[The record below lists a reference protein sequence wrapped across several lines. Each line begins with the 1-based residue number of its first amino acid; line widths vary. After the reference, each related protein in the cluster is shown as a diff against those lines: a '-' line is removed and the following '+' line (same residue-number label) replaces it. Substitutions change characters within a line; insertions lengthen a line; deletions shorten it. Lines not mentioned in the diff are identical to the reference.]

1 MRITP
6 SRTFRTERRLTGIT
20 WHRLIV
26 AARLDRPIRLNP
38 GSRMA
43 RAMPVEGGGARGWLI
58 SMPKTGMA
66 ARMGAI
72 ALCVSL
78 AGFSSAAHA
87 DYLSSAR
94 GSLKKGDLK
103 SAQIDLRNAVRSDP
117 QNAEAHYLLG
127 RVSIELGDPVA
138 AEREAAAARQRGF
151 DQHLAIPLL
160 TQALLGQGKYQKLL
174 DDLKPDGKDATI
186 DADILVARGYALI
199 GLKKPDDAQKSFA
212 EAQHVAPN
220 AVEPLLADAR
230 LSVARADLN
239 GAQAKIDQAIAAQP
253 KSVEA
258 LLAKAQLLRLKNDGP
273 GSMAVLDD
281 LIANQPSAMQ
291 AHLDRASLALAMGK
305 NDLAKADIEAVLKG
319 TPGNVQAIYLAAVME
334 AQAGHFEVADK
345 DLEKISGFIGRIQR
359 AFYLQAVIKEQLG
372 QFEQAKE
379 AARKYLARFPND
391 IAGYKVLARVQFAKK
406 HPDQVIETLGKVA
419 ESGKG
424 DAETYDLLGRA
435 YSATNRPADAVT
447 AFQKAQTMAP
457 NDVGLQTRLASARMG
472 MGDVEAAM
480 GDLEHTLQL
489 VPKAPAVG
497 EALFFASLAS
507 GDMDKAADAM
517 AKVKAMQGDTEITGN
532 LEGLLHLAKTE
543 LPQAE
548 EVFVALTKK
557 YPDFAPAKVN
567 LARIV
572 AMRGDQPRA
581 EALLADVLAK
591 NPTAEPALTMAI
603 FYKLQNG
610 RLGEATDIMQRAH
623 AAAPASAGTTAN
635 LGELYIRDGK
645 PQKALELAQA
655 EKPPVS
661 NSIEI
666 YSLKAAAHL
675 ALGQKKEARDTYAQL
690 LKQDANVIGARRQ
703 LVALLIE
710 AGDFEAARAALNS
723 GIAVSPRNYQ
733 LYQDLAMIDLKSTGV
748 EAALATADRLLS
760 QDRDFADLRALK
772 GDIYLAANRP
782 NDAVDAFQKEFQA
795 NPSVMLVTRLAGADM
810 RAGRMDSATKLL
822 IEWVS
827 QHDDDALVL
836 EQLSEILLATQR
848 YADAQIY
855 LEQLLK
861 KKPYDAVALNNLAW
875 IYQQRGDD
883 RALNTA
889 RRAYVL
895 APNAQT
901 ADTLGWILV
910 TTGNAANGVA
920 LLRQA
925 TTEASS
931 DPRVVYHYAV
941 ALKDTGDKSEAIK
954 QLTVVVGMKGPAKE
968 KEDAQRLLT
977 DLKGS

>member
-1 MRITP
+1 MRNTM
-6 SRTFRTERRLTGIT
+6 SRHFRTTGRR
-20 WHRLIV
+20 H
-26 AARLDRPIRLNP
+26 AATVGSVSPMGVTRSRKIRL
-38 GSRMA
+38 
-43 RAMPVEGGGARGWLI
+43 
-58 SMPKTGMA
+58 A
-66 ARMGAI
+66 AGLSAI

-78 AGFSSAAHA
+78 AGFPSAAHA
-87 DYLSSAR
+87 DYVSNAR
-94 GSLKKGDLK
+94 DSLKKGDLK
-103 SAQIDLRNAVRSDP
+103 SAQIDLRNAVRADP
-117 QNAEAHYLLG
+117 QNAEAHFLLG

-138 AEREAAAARQRGF
+138 AEREADAARKRGF
-151 DQHLAIPLL
+151 DPHQAVSLL
-160 TQALLGQGKYQKLL
+160 TQSMLAQGKYQKLL
-174 DDLKPDGKDATI
+174 DDLQPDGKDATL

-212 EAQHVAPN
+212 EAQKVAPN

-273 GSMAVLDD
+273 GAMSVLDD

-291 AHLDRASLALAMGK
+291 GHLDRASLALAMGK
-305 NDLAKADIEAVLKG
+305 NDLAKTDIEMVLKG

-345 DLEKISGFIGRIQR
+345 DLDKISGFIGRIQR
-359 AFYLQAVIKEQLG
+359 AFYLQAVVKEQLG
-372 QFEQAKE
+372 QYEQAEE

-391 IAGYKVLARVQFAKK
+391 ISGYKVLARVEFAKK
-406 HPDQVIETLGKVA
+406 RPDMVIETLAKVA

-435 YSATNRPADAVT
+435 YSAMNRATDAVA
-447 AFQKAQTMAP
+447 AFQKAQAMAP
-457 NDVGLQTRLASARMG
+457 NDIGLQTRLASARMG
-472 MGDVEAAM
+472 MGDVKDAM
-480 GDLEHTLQL
+480 EDLEHTLQL

-497 EALFFASLAS
+497 EALFFAALAS
-507 GDMDKAADAM
+507 GDMDKAADAL
-517 AKVKAMQGDTEITGN
+517 AKVKAMQGDTEVTGN

-548 EVFVALTKK
+548 AVFIALTKK

-567 LARIV
+567 LARVV
-572 AMRGDQPRA
+572 AMLGDQPRA

-591 NPTAEPALTMAI
+591 GPTSEPALTMAV

-610 RLGEATDIMQRAH
+610 RLAEATDIMLKAH
-623 AAAPASAGTTAN
+623 AAAPAAPATTAN

-645 PQKALELAQA
+645 PQKALDLANA

-661 NSIEI
+661 TSIQI
-666 YSLKAAAHL
+666 YSLKAAAYL
-675 ALGQKKEARDTYAQL
+675 ALGQKKEARDTYANL
-690 LKQDANVIGARRQ
+690 LKQDASVVGARRQ

-710 AGDFEAARAALNS
+710 AGDFEAARSTLTA
-723 GIAVSPRNYQ
+723 GIAASPRSYQ

-748 EAALATADRLLS
+748 EAALATADRLMS
-760 QDRDFADLRALK
+760 QDRDFEDLLALK
-772 GDIYLAANRP
+772 GDLYLAANRP

-795 NPSVMLVTRLAGADM
+795 HRSSVLVVRLAASEM
-810 RAGRMDSATKLL
+810 RAGRVDTAIKLL
-822 IEWVS
+822 VEWAS
-827 QHDDDALVL
+827 SHPDDLPVIQ
-836 EQLSEILLATQR
+836 QLSEILLASER
-848 YADAQIY
+848 YSDAANY
-855 LEQLLK
+855 LEQMLK
-861 KKPYDAVALNNLAW
+861 KKPYDAIALNNLAW
-875 IYQQRGDD
+875 IYQQQGDP

-910 TTGNAANGVA
+910 TTGDATNGVA

-925 TTEASS
+925 TTEASN

-941 ALKDTGDKSEAIK
+941 ALKDSGDKNEAIK

-968 KEDAQRLLT
+968 KEDAQKLLT

>member
-1 MRITP
+1 MRDMTAV
-6 SRTFRTERRLTGIT
+6 RNKTAMRY
-20 WHRLIV
+20 
-26 AARLDRPIRLNP
+26 
-38 GSRMA
+38 
-43 RAMPVEGGGARGWLI
+43 RAL
-58 SMPKTGMA
+58 
-66 ARMGAI
+66 GAI
-72 ALCVSL
+72 ALGVWL
-78 AGFSSAAHA
+78 AGWPIAAHA
-87 DYLSSAR
+87 DFLSSAR
-94 GSLKKGDLK
+94 DSLKKGDLK

-117 QNAEAHYLLG
+117 QNAEAHFLLG

-138 AEREAAAARQRGF
+138 AEREAGAARDRGF
-151 DQHLAIPLL
+151 DPHQAIPLL
-160 TQALLGQGKYQKLL
+160 AQSLLGQGKFQKML
-174 DDLKPDGKDATI
+174 DDLKPDGRDPTLDAS
-186 DADILVARGYALI
+186 ILVSRGYALI
-199 GLKKPDDAQKSFA
+199 GLKKPDEAQKAFA
-212 EAQHVAPN
+212 EAQQAAPN

-230 LSVARADLN
+230 LSVARADLA

-253 KSVEA
+253 KSSEA

-281 LIANQPSAMQ
+281 LIATQPTIMQ
-291 AHLDRASLALAMGK
+291 ARLDRASLALAMNK
-305 NDLAKADIEAVLKG
+305 NDQAKSDIEAVLKG

-334 AQAGHFEVADK
+334 SQAGHWEVADK
-345 DLEKISGFIGRIQR
+345 DLEKIAGFVGRIQR
-359 AFYLQAVIKEQLG
+359 AFYLQAVVKEQLG
-372 QFEQAKE
+372 QYEQAE
-379 AARKYLARFPND
+379 ESARKYLSRFPND
-391 IAGYKVLARVQFAKK
+391 IAAYKVLARVQFAKK
-406 HPDQVIETLGKVA
+406 RPDQVIDTLGKIA
-419 ESGKG
+419 ESGKA

-435 YSATNRPADAVT
+435 YSATSRPSDAVQ
-447 AFQKAQTMAP
+447 AFQKAQSMAP

-507 GDMDKAADAM
+507 GDMDKAADSL
-517 AKVKAMQGDTEITGN
+517 AKIKAMQGETEITGN

-543 LPQAE
+543 LPESQA
-548 EVFVALTKK
+548 VFEALIKK
-557 YPDFAPAKVN
+557 YPDFAAAKVN

-591 NPTAEPALTMAI
+591 TPTAEPALTMGV

-610 RLGEATDIMQRAH
+610 RLAEATDIMQKAH
-623 AAAPASAGTTAN
+623 AAAPGTVNTTAN

-645 PQKALELAQA
+645 PQKALDLAMA
-655 EKPPVS
+655 EKSPQSDSV
-661 NSIEI
+661 EI
-666 YSLKAAAHL
+666 FSLKAAAYL
-675 ALGQKKEARDTYAQL
+675 ALGRKKEARDTYAEL
-690 LKQDANVIGARRQ
+690 LKQDANVVGARRQ
-703 LVALLIE
+703 LVALQIE
-710 AGDFEAARAALNS
+710 AGEFEAARSTLLA
-723 GIAVSPRNYQ
+723 GIAANPRNYQ

-748 EAALATADRLLS
+748 EAALSTAERLMG
-760 QDRDFADLRALK
+760 QDRDFAGLRALK

-782 NDAVDAFQKEFQA
+782 NDAADAYQKEFQA
-795 NPSVMLVTRLAGADM
+795 APSSMLIVRLAGAQM
-810 RAGRMDSATKLL
+810 RSGRVDTALKVLG
-822 IEWVS
+822 EWVS
-827 QHDDDALVL
+827 QHDDDFPVI
-836 EQLSEILLATQR
+836 EQLSEIMLATQR
-848 YADAQIY
+848 YDDAAIY
-855 LEQLLK
+855 LEKLLK

-875 IYQQRGDD
+875 IYQQKGDE

-910 TTGNAANGVA
+910 TSGNATNGVA

-941 ALKDTGDKSEAIK
+941 GLKDTGAKDEAIK
-954 QLTVVVGMKGPAKE
+954 QLNIVVGIKGTYKE
-968 KEDAQRLLT
+968 KDDAVRLLN